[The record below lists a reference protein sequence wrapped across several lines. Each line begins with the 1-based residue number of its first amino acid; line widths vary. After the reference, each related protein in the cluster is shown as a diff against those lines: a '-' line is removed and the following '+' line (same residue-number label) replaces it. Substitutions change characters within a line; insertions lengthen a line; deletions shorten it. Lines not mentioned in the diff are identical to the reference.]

1 MNTWRLP
8 PAPIKWQFDDR
19 TKRCPLCHHRAS
31 IIIKLLAVLLLWRAH
46 QPFKVNSWKTTLRRI
61 NPSSSHGIIKWFP
74 ITTLLSNLGIRVWW
88 ISIQT
93 FLRRREFPI
102 FWYHP
107 LFVMVS
113 WSFPSTSASLGLC
126 SSTSQDCVEEM
137 KRKKQENFREYEIR
151 RRASELGKIVLPA
164 RWC

>member
-102 FWYHP
+102 FDITLSSLWSLDHFHQLLRLSAYVLRP
-107 LFVMVS
+107 VKTALKKWKGKNKKTFVN
-113 WSFPSTSASLGLC
+113 
-126 SSTSQDCVEEM
+126 M
-137 KRKKQENFREYEIR
+137 K
-151 RRASELGKIVLPA
+151 
-164 RWC
+164 